1 MKPDVARVA
10 LIAHDEKK
18 PALVEIV
25 QAYEDILSNFDLVG
39 TGTTAK
45 RLMRETDLNIERKRS
60 GSVGGDVQIAA
71 EVVEGDIDGV
81 IFLRDPSIAQPH
93 EADINALLRAC
104 TVHNVPIASVPVAA
118 EFLIEALYRKESY
131 NSGWR
136 LRMK

>member
-25 QAYEDILSNFDLVG
+25 QAYEDILSSFDLVG

-45 RLMRETDLNIERKRS
+45 RLMRKTDLNIERKRS
-60 GSVGGDVQIAA
+60 GSAGGDVQIAA
-71 EVVEGDIDGV
+71 EVVEDDIDGV

-93 EADINALLRAC
+93 EADINALLRVC

-136 LRMK
+136 LRMR